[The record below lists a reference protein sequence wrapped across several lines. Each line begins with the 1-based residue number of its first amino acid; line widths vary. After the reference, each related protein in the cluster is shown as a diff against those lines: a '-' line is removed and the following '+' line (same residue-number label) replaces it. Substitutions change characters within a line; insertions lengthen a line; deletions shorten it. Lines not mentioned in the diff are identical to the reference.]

1 MIKAKADLES
11 SRAAVIGWI
20 AHILDRRKWTGTD
33 LARKAGLAP
42 STVLRLLNDPNH
54 RFIPSLRTLQK
65 ISDGSGYPIPRKV
78 TQALGAARI
87 EGSNED
93 AGGAPTEGANYTPRS
108 RFHTSSP
115 AARPTVQLRHVSSLP
130 STLRSQAPQDV
141 TVPCA
146 PQVEGDE
153 TAFAFYAPDGALD
166 PWVKAGTLIYATKR
180 RDPMG
185 GDLVLV
191 TDSQGRSRVR
201 LLISIDEKGLTT
213 SKAYPPQGEDV
224 VAFADVKDI
233 AIVAVIVKL

>member
-1 MIKAKADLES
+1 MIKAKADLET

-54 RFIPSLRTLQK
+54 RFVPSLRTLQK

-93 AGGAPTEGANYTPRS
+93 AVGAATEGANYPPRS
-108 RFHTSSP
+108 TP
-115 AARPTVQLRHVSSLP
+115 ARPTVQLRHASSLP

-141 TVPCA
+141 TVPCV
-146 PQVEGDE
+146 PQLEGDE

-166 PWVKAGTLIYATKR
+166 PWVKAGTLMYATKR

-185 GDLVLV
+185 GDLILV
-191 TDSQGRSRVR
+191 TDSEGRSRVR
-201 LLISIDEKGLTT
+201 LLISIDEKGRTT
-213 SKAYPPQGEDV
+213 SKAYQPQGEDV